1 MTAPKI
7 APGAR
12 HASMRP
18 TIASDLLSSELLFA
32 SAMEDIRFGRFEYV
46 PIKTGELV
54 LAPWP
59 TTVRGVKFGAENRA
73 KARPTCADFELKEPV
88 IEFFEYVRS
97 VQQGEIRCL
106 EVRHGLPFHME
117 IAQQPGPTTGAKHG

>member
-1 MTAPKI
+1 MP
-7 APGAR
+7 
-12 HASMRP
+12 
-18 TIASDLLSSELLFA
+18 
-32 SAMEDIRFGRFEYV
+32 IRRRN
-46 PIKTGELV
+46 K
-54 LAPWP
+54 
-59 TTVRGVKFGAENRA
+59 NR
-73 KARPTCADFELKEPV
+73 RTPQINYEPV